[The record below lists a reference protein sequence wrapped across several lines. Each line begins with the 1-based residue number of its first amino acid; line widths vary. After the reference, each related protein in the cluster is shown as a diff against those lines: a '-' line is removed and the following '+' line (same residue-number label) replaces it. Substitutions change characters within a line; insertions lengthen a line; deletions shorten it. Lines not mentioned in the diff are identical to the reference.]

1 MSKPQGLY
9 RRGNVFYY
17 RQRIPVDLV
26 QSFGGK
32 SELKESLGTQ
42 DYARAKIL
50 RNRVA
55 AKFDAQFA
63 AARMATKTMLP
74 TIEARSS
81 SDTLA
86 LIRNYVAR
94 EDAKRAGNYASA
106 DWSAQ
111 PGYHKASLKHAAALV
126 EAYKDPSN
134 DATFKAIVR
143 AGSAILNTSNIQELE
158 ENWAHLH
165 RAVLELE
172 KRDLARMNGDYQ
184 HATYDHIFDG
194 QPSGTTTPVR
204 KVTISLGDLV
214 EQFRDDYAKTHAV
227 GEKRIGKLNAALDL
241 SIRFFGHETPISHI
255 DRSRCREFRDVLNEL
270 PSNISK
276 RFPDAEQPLAD
287 IAAETRKRNL
297 PRMASETQA
306 MYLSILKQLLRWAQS
321 EGHIDRDPAADLS
334 PLGEKQA
341 PQDARNPFTIEQ
353 LKQIFNAPLYRG
365 CKDDGNGYASIGP
378 NIIRGT
384 RFWVP
389 LIGLYTGMRLN
400 EICQLDVVDV
410 QPSKAGV
417 WYLSVNA
424 NSPDK
429 LIKNSTSKRNIPV
442 HADLI
447 RIGFLKFVEQQKR
460 KSAKLFPDL
469 KRSER
474 GYHSERMSRWFNEG
488 FLPKSGAK
496 TDKTSFHSF
505 RHTFRDAL
513 RAINAQ
519 PAVVQGLGGW
529 RIEEGVSGQYGSGLS
544 VDQLSRPIKR
554 ITFKGLDLSHLYI
567 DRRAVL

>member
-1 MSKPQGLY
+1 MSKPQGLF
-9 RRGNVFYY
+9 RRGNVWWYQ
-17 RQRIPVDLV
+17 RRIPRDLIHKFQGRIV
-26 QSFGGK
+26 
-32 SELKESLGTQ
+32 LKESLGTQ
-42 DYARAKIL
+42 DNAQAKIR
-50 RNRVA
+50 RNRAA
-55 AKFDAQFA
+55 AKFDAQFTA
-63 AARMATKTMLP
+63 AKAASETQLP
-74 TIEARSS
+74 IAKDRSNAEILKLVR
-81 SDTLA
+81 D
-86 LIRNYVAR
+86 YVRR
-94 EDAKRAGNYASA
+94 EDAKRAENYSSA
-106 DWSAQ
+106 DWSAH
-111 PGYHKASLKHAAALV
+111 PDALPSSLKRAAELI
-126 EAYKDPSN
+126 ELYKDPSA
-134 DATFKAIVR
+134 DVTWKAIVR
-143 AGSAILNTSNIQELE
+143 AGEAILGTADILELE
-158 ENWAHLH
+158 ENWHYLH
-165 RAVLELE
+165 RAVLELQ

-194 QPSGTTTPVR
+194 QPLGATTPVR

-241 SIRFFGHETPISHI
+241 SIRFFGHETPISRI
-255 DRSRCREFRDVLNEL
+255 DRSRCREFRDILNEL

-297 PRMASETQA
+297 PRMATETQA

-341 PQDARNPFTIEQ
+341 PQEARNPFTIEQ
-353 LKQIFNAPLYRG
+353 LKLIFNAPLYRG
-365 CKDDGNGYASIGP
+365 CKDDGNGYAIIGH

-410 QPSKAGV
+410 QQSKVGV

-429 LIKNSTSKRNIPV
+429 LVKNSTSKRNIPV

-447 RIGFLKFVEQQKR
+447 RIGFLKFVEQQKS

-513 RAINAQ
+513 RAIHAP

-544 VDQLSRPIKR
+544 VDQLSRSIKR

-567 DRRAVL
+567 D